1 MHKVR
6 EEWGNASMKNDDLSE
21 GIMEEKYLYFRFPL
35 MWLWHCIIEKKQRHF
50 NSNKGEIIIPNREN
64 CTSVGR
70 HNLQPDNVTLW
81 K

>member
-6 EEWGNASMKNDDLSE
+6 EEWGNASMKNDDISE
-21 GIMEEKYLYFRFPL
+21 GIMEKKYPYFRVPL
-35 MWLWHCIIEKKQRHF
+35 MQPWHCIIEKNF
-50 NSNKGEIIIPNREN
+50 NSNKGEIIIPNWEK
-64 CTSVGR
+64 CISVMGR